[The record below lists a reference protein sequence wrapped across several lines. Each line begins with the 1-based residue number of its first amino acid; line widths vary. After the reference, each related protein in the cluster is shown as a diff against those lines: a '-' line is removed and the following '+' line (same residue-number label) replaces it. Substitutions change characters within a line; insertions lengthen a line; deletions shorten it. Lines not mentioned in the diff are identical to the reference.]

1 MALAAVSLLGT
12 QWLHKFP
19 GAQPVLG
26 AIPAP
31 LRGAFAGAEEGFHP
45 NQVAGT
51 LLYVFPLL
59 LTISASYLTR
69 NYRIDMAWPWL
80 PWIIVPAALFTGV
93 VIVLAQSRSA
103 LLGLTLGVVFIALV
117 QYRWGRI
124 ALIVGA
130 VALMAAAP
138 FVAPRALDVIADAPP
153 VEAMGG
159 TASVE
164 NFRRIL
170 WAQALAAATDFPLTG
185 MGLGTFRELVR
196 VLYPLDISPSYDIGH
211 AHNFFL
217 QTALDFGVPGL
228 IALAAM
234 FLVAVAQLVRLWRW
248 RTDGSACVPPGA
260 GRVWATGLAGS
271 LLAQTIYSQLDAV
284 AMGAK
289 TNFMFWYLLAL
300 IVGLANLAAS
310 TDSAPAAAAA
320 GEKV

>member
-1 MALAAVSLLGT
+1 MRSYFWLALLSPAWRWRLYRCWAHSGCTSFPARNRCWARFLRRYAARL
-12 QWLHKFP
+12 P
-19 GAQPVLG
+19 
-26 AIPAP
+26 
-31 LRGAFAGAEEGFHP
+31 GAEEGFHP

-185 MGLGTFRELVR
+185 MGLGTYRELVR
-196 VLYPLDISPSYDIGH
+196 VLYPLDIC
-211 AHNFFL
+211 AEL
-217 QTALDFGVPGL
+217 
-228 IALAAM
+228 
-234 FLVAVAQLVRLWRW
+234 
-248 RTDGSACVPPGA
+248 
-260 GRVWATGLAGS
+260 
-271 LLAQTIYSQLDAV
+271 
-284 AMGAK
+284 
-289 TNFMFWYLLAL
+289 
-300 IVGLANLAAS
+300 
-310 TDSAPAAAAA
+310 
-320 GEKV
+320 